1 MARHG
6 DWTGWQKA
14 GLRGIPDIH
23 PMKGSLQPRKKPEGP
38 AAPAF
43 KGRWKERVGVDVG
56 WVLFIRSVEFDSIA
70 SDLCRQAGPSRNIK
84 ILSSA
89 WLRSARLV
97 IHPCFQR
104 ANHLPSLLYR

>member
-14 GLRGIPDIH
+14 GLHGIPDIY
-23 PMKGSLQPRKKPEGP
+23 PIKGSLPPRKKPEAGGTRI
-38 AAPAF
+38 
-43 KGRWKERVGVDVG
+43 KERWKERVGVDAG